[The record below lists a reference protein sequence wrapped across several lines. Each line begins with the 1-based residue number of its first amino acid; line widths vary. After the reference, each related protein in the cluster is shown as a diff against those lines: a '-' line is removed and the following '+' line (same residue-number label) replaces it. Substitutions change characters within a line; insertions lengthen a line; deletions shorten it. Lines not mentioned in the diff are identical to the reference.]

1 MERLSAWVLDGTR
14 FVPPDNE
21 YLENGVIKT
30 TSDERSQL
38 SDDDLR
44 SVVAAFPNLVEIHLA
59 GCGQLTDAAVREIAK
74 CTQLQ
79 TLNLQCVGA
88 ATSEPSAEP
97 PRAGPAR
104 S

>member
-14 FVPPDNE
+14 FVPPDN
-21 YLENGVIKT
+21 
-30 TSDERSQL
+30 ERSQL

-59 GCGQLTDAAVREIAK
+59 GCGQLTDAAVREIVN

-97 PRAGPAR
+97 PRAGTAG

>member
-14 FVPPDNE
+14 FEPPDNE
-21 YLENGVIKT
+21 YHEYGAIEKI
-30 TSDERSQL
+30 SEERRQL

-59 GCGQLTDAAVREIAK
+59 GCGQLTDAAVREIAN
-74 CTQLQ
+74 CAQLQ

-88 ATSEPSAEP
+88 ATSEPSAKP
-97 PRAGPAR
+97 PRAGAAI

>member
-14 FVPPDNE
+14 FVPPDNGYNE
-21 YLENGVIKT
+21 YGFIIS

-59 GCGQLTDAAVREIAK
+59 GCGQLTDAAVREIAN
-74 CTQLQ
+74 CAQLQ

-88 ATSEPSAEP
+88 AISEPSAEP